1 MVQKTTLGVNT
12 YRNVVRTSLLV
23 VPNAPTDPGA
33 VESCGMH
40 LNLTADEVLSSTR
53 AVRKRLDLERP
64 VEREIINECLE
75 LAVQAPSGSNAQGWH
90 FVIVDDAG
98 QRAALAALYKQAF
111 DLYINSPFSGY
122 TGDDPDRAQT
132 QERVKSSAVYL
143 AEVLDQVPVHVV
155 PCITG
160 RPDNLP
166 NFGASGILGS
176 ILPAAW
182 SFMLAAR
189 ERGLGTAWTTLHL
202 MFEEQAA
209 EILGIPFAEV
219 AQVALIP
226 LAYSIGTDFKPAP
239 RSDLSA
245 ITHWNSWNA

>member
-12 YRNVVRTSLLV
+12 YRNVVRISLLV

-143 AEVLDQVPVHVV
+143 AEVLDRVPVHVV

-226 LAYSIGTDFKPAP
+226 TRIAP
-239 RSDLSA
+239 RSRA
-245 ITHWNSWNA
+245 

>member
-1 MVQKTTLGVNT
+1 MRPEANANGVEDA
-12 YRNVVRTSLLV
+12 VVV
-23 VPNAPTDPGA
+23 VVGITRIAIA
-33 VESCGMH
+33 VAVG
-40 LNLTADEVLSSTR
+40 VL
-53 AVRKRLDLERP
+53 
-64 VEREIINECLE
+64 
-75 LAVQAPSGSNAQGWH
+75 
-90 FVIVDDAG
+90 
-98 QRAALAALYKQAF
+98 
-111 DLYINSPFSGY
+111 
-122 TGDDPDRAQT
+122 
-132 QERVKSSAVYL
+132 L